1 MTDAP
6 WVRPPSQA
14 RSQETLE
21 RFVQATR
28 ELLEERSFEEITVA
42 DIVARAERTVGSF
55 YARFEDKD
63 AVLRVLLDQLDER
76 IRDLVRAF
84 CDPVR
89 WDGAPVGEFVAES
102 VKLNVHAYRRSATL
116 FRAALAAAATDPD
129 FRERR
134 RATMQFSAEAQKR
147 FLLTRRDELDCAD
160 PARASDAM
168 FEQLTAT
175 LDHELL
181 YGRFTLTSPATDG
194 ELIDEL
200 TIRALRVL
208 GAAPAD
214 AVVFAAGV

>member
-14 RSQETLE
+14 RSQATME

-28 ELLEERSFEEITVA
+28 ELLEERAFEDITVA
-42 DIVARAERTVGSF
+42 DIVTRAERTVGSF

-63 AVLRVLLDQLDER
+63 AVLRLLLEQLDSR
-76 IRDLVRAF
+76 IREVVRAF

-89 WDGAPVGEFVAES
+89 WDGSPVSDFVGES
-102 VKLNVHAYRRSATL
+102 VKLNVHAYRRSAPL
-116 FRAALAAAATDPD
+116 FRAALAAAATDAE

-134 RATMQFSAEAQKR
+134 RETMRFSAEAQKR
-147 FLLTRRDELDCAD
+147 FLLTRRAELACAD

-168 FEQLTAT
+168 FETISAT

-181 YGRFTLTSPATDG
+181 YGRFTVTSPSTDG
-194 ELIDEL
+194 ELIDDL
-200 TIRALRVL
+200 TRRALGIL
-208 GAAPAD
+208 G
-214 AVVFAAGV
+214 VAAGDSVIAAGI